1 MTTGTLGPLAYSE
14 EQRDKIH
21 DKWNSLHDQK
31 PYAQSLLVISIGA
44 EIANALAA
52 EDPTHSV
59 LGGVT
64 LAGVIVGAIWVWHL
78 RLRIYRVG
86 RVLKA
91 FTDET

>member
-1 MTTGTLGPLAYSE
+1 MTTGMLGPLAYSE
-14 EQRDKIH
+14 EERHKLLE
-21 DKWNSLHDQK
+21 KWTSLHGQK
-31 PYAQSLLVISIGA
+31 PYAQSLLIVSIGA

-78 RLRIYRVG
+78 RLRIYRVD
-86 RVLKA
+86 RVLKNSA
-91 FTDET
+91 TVQ